1 MTIETYRH
9 PKTSCASGQS
19 HVQSLSSSEFTNKQI
34 PFWIK
39 FLLTWTISYLFIMA
53 GIVSLIL
60 TKENQTKAKTKVWK
74 MQGGNPGLW
83 KEFKNNK
90 VLDLLVYD

>member
-1 MTIETYRH
+1 
-9 PKTSCASGQS
+9 
-19 HVQSLSSSEFTNKQI
+19 
-34 PFWIK
+34 
-39 FLLTWTISYLFIMA
+39 MA

-90 VLDLLVYD
+90 VLDLLVYY